1 MSLRTRYRVHSPI
14 VRTGHM
20 TTYYQGQVFG
30 ESSVGPEYYNS
41 GFQVMSD
48 ETHRWP
54 PKGGGD
60 CGGPMTSVS
69 ANVTASWG
77 LGGTYTCYNPGGF
90 FPKRY
95 VGSLLPMCMPSS
107 ADNPLRSDYSPE
119 RALTEVH
126 PVTAGALDAW
136 GTKAIAA
143 TIPTN
148 PNADVAVGAAE
159 LFREGLPKRIGS
171 ELLQDQVKWYRR
183 AGSEYLNLEF
193 GWKPLVNDL
202 RDLSKSIMETEALL
216 KQLARD
222 SGKRTRRRMS
232 FPEVRTTDV
241 QSRSKNY
248 LFLGNDPGSYDL
260 MRQDDGNTTTTSV
273 TKTWFSGSFSYHY
286 DPADLTNVSRIAT
299 QARIL
304 YGLRLDPEVLWNLAP
319 WSWLADWFVD
329 VGPVLHNLSMF
340 GQDGL
345 VLNYGYIMQQ
355 RDDVT
360 TDNMRNVYTFG
371 GPSGNLSSSFS
382 LVSKRRMPAT
392 PFGFGVSFEGFTAR
406 QTAILGALGL
416 TRRPG

>member
-1 MSLRTRYRVHSPI
+1 MCLPT
-14 VRTGHM
+14 
-20 TTYYQGQVFG
+20 
-30 ESSVGPEYYNS
+30 SS
-41 GFQVMSD
+41 
-48 ETHRWP
+48 
-54 PKGGGD
+54 
-60 CGGPMTSVS
+60 
-69 ANVTASWG
+69 
-77 LGGTYTCYNPGGF
+77 
-90 FPKRY
+90 
-95 VGSLLPMCMPSS
+95 
-107 ADNPLRSDYSPE
+107 DNPLRSDYDPN

-126 PVTAGALDAW
+126 PVSAGALDAW

-148 PNADVAVGAAE
+148 PNADVAVAAAE

-171 ELLQDQVKWYRR
+171 ELLRDQVAWYRK

-193 GWKPLVNDL
+193 GWKPLVSDL
-202 RDLSKSIMETEALL
+202 RDLSKSIMETERLL

-222 SGKRTRRRMS
+222 SGKKVRRGLT
-232 FPEVRTTDV
+232 FPEIRTTDV
-241 QSRSKNY
+241 QVRSKNY

-260 MRQDDGNTTTTSV
+260 MRQDDGSTTTTSS

-304 YGLRLDPEVLWNLAP
+304 YGLRLDPEVLWNLTP

-345 VLNYGYIMQQ
+345 VMNYGYIMQQ

-360 TDNMRNVYTFG
+360 TDTMRNVYTFG
-371 GPSGNLSSSFS
+371 GPSGNLTSSYS

-392 PFGFGVSFEGFTAR
+392 PFGFGLTFESFTSR
-406 QTAILGALGL
+406 QMAILGALGL